1 MKATE
6 RHQLKQNEFAVT
18 AGRVVDGI
26 QQHRSQLGAV
36 AVAVVAIV
44 LIAWGFFYWRKQQA
58 DRAGAALGVA
68 MATAESAVSPAPTLP
83 GVTNTAGTFPTERE
97 RSEAAIKAY
106 TDVATTYAGTDAGMA
121 ASYHLA
127 AELLKAGRADEAEQA
142 FRRVVDGGS
151 ELYGPVARLGVAE
164 AQAAA
169 NKHDQ
174 AVATLTELAAI
185 RDGLVPVDAVLME
198 LGRTNLKASKPVEA
212 RAAFKRVID
221 EFPNSTYLSEAQRQ
235 LEALN

>member
-1 MKATE
+1 
-6 RHQLKQNEFAVT
+6 
-18 AGRVVDGI
+18 
-26 QQHRSQLGAV
+26 
-36 AVAVVAIV
+36 
-44 LIAWGFFYWRKQQA
+44 
-58 DRAGAALGVA
+58 VA
-68 MATAESAVSPAPTLP
+68 MATAESVVSPAPTLP

-106 TDVATTYAGTDAGMA
+106 TDVSAKYAGTDAGIA

-142 FRRVVDGGS
+142 FRRVVDSGS

-235 LEALN
+235 LESLN